1 MITPQN
7 NSKGILYIL
16 MGMVLFSIQDALIK
30 FIYEDAALYEMYFG
44 RTFVAL
50 ILVVGYL
57 KFSKQ
62 KISLKT
68 HYPFLTIL
76 RVICFFFGF
85 SLVSFVLKFSGFTEL
100 HKDGS
105 LFIGWSFTTIL
116 INNFNFSARPCLTYC
131 AWKFTP

>member
-30 FIYEDAALYEMYFG
+30 FIYEEAALYEMYFG

-76 RVICFFFGF
+76 RVICVNFGSWIFKIFKTKNKSKNTLSFFNN
-85 SLVSFVLKFSGFTEL
+85 SKSY
-100 HKDGS
+100 
-105 LFIGWSFTTIL
+105 LFLFWF
-116 INNFNFSARPCLTYC
+116 
-131 AWKFTP
+131 